1 MTNFGSGDGGL
12 SRGRQPHKFW
22 VAACYLAA
30 IFIAY
35 TFVKYLYFKF
45 IPDPDA
51 NAIFRD
57 LETWSGIAWV
67 NPYFRFFTGG
77 VELLASIL
85 LFIPG
90 LQILGA
96 LLTAATL
103 TSAILLHLIGPIGI
117 EGARGDLFMEAVV
130 CTVLACGI
138 VFVRRH
144 EIPRLLQFLLLD
156 PSLYRIR

>member
-1 MTNFGSGDGGL
+1 MTDFDTGNGGSAG
-12 SRGRQPHKFW
+12 SRQPHKLLL
-22 VAACYLAA
+22 AACYLAA

-51 NAIFRD
+51 NSIFRD
-57 LETWSGIAWV
+57 LEAWSGIAWV

-77 VELLASIL
+77 VELIASIL

-96 LLTAATL
+96 LLTAGTL
-103 TSAILLHLIGPIGI
+103 TSAILLHLVGPIGI
-117 EGARGDLFMEAVV
+117 EGARGDLFLEALV
-130 CTVLACGI
+130 CAALAYGI
-138 VFVRRH
+138 IFVRRH
-144 EIPRLLQFLLLD
+144 EIRRLLQFLLLD
-156 PSLYRIR
+156 PSLYRLR

>member
-1 MTNFGSGDGGL
+1 MTDFETGGGGSAGGRSPQKIL
-12 SRGRQPHKFW
+12 

-45 IPDPDA
+45 IPNPDA
-51 NAIFRD
+51 NSIFRD

-77 VELLASIL
+77 VELVASIL

-96 LLTAATL
+96 LLAAGTL
-103 TSAILLHLIGPIGI
+103 MSAMFLHIFGPIGI
-117 EGARGDLFMEAVV
+117 DGARGDLFMEAVI
-130 CTVLACGI
+130 CTVLAWGI
-138 VFVRRH
+138 VFVRRR

-156 PSLYRIR
+156 PSLYRFR

>member
-1 MTNFGSGDGGL
+1 MTDFETGNGGFAG
-12 SRGRQPHKFW
+12 GRQPHKLL
-22 VAACYLAA
+22 VAACYLMA

-45 IPDPDA
+45 IPNPDA
-51 NAIFRD
+51 NSIFRD

-77 VELLASIL
+77 VELVASIL

-96 LLTAATL
+96 LLTAGTL

-117 EGARGDLFMEAVV
+117 EGARGDLFVEAIV
-130 CTVLACGI
+130 CTVLACAI
-138 VFVRRH
+138 IFVRRH

-156 PSLYRIR
+156 PSLHRFR

>member
-1 MTNFGSGDGGL
+1 MTNFGTGDGGL
-12 SRGRQPHKFW
+12 SGGRQPHKLL

-30 IFIAY
+30 IVIAY

-77 VELLASIL
+77 VELVASIL

-90 LQILGA
+90 LQLLGA
-96 LLTAATL
+96 LLTAGTL

-117 EGARGDLFMEAVV
+117 EGARGDLFVEAII
-130 CTVLACGI
+130 CTMLACGI
-138 VFVRRH
+138 IFVRRH